1 MQTFTGEHDH
11 SQLSTSE
18 YADSISALD
27 MWVRTGKKPTPK
39 SIAASCATFDSVYGT
54 GCFYD
59 PGFRPSPYASRV
71 AARPGGLDW
80 PAMTTAQERAWSR
93 IDGVGIAP

>member
-1 MQTFTGEHDH
+1 VQTFTGEHDH

-18 YADSISALD
+18 YADSISTLD

-54 GCFYD
+54 GCFHD

-80 PAMTTAQERAWSR
+80 PAMTWAQQRAWSR
-93 IDGVGIAP
+93 IEGVDIAP